1 MRFWSLAW
9 QILRLIGALKVAGVS
24 LGKGR
29 VSCCVALLLAVTR
42 SCCLEDLSC
51 HGAQCLGDAKSV
63 RALKVAGVS
72 VGKDVEVAARD
83 GVLGRMCEKLDGFS

>member
-1 MRFWSLAW
+1 MLCGLA
-9 QILRLIGALKVAGVS
+9 AG
-24 LGKGR
+24 GH
-29 VSCCVALLLAVTR
+29 AQLLP
-42 SCCLEDLSC
+42 SYLSC

-63 RALKVAGVS
+63 RALKVVGVS